1 MASVH
6 EGHRKRVKNKLLRHG
21 IDCFEAHEALELL
34 LFYAIPQ
41 GDVNPLA
48 HELINTFGGLDRVF
62 EADPAELLKVKGV
75 GEHTAVLIKLVM
87 GLIKEYGRQK
97 TQPRLSLASPS
108 DAVDYA
114 VSMFT
119 GETVEKC
126 YLMSFD
132 SKLRLIS
139 CDLVSQGSGH
149 GTGIVIKQVAEIAAR
164 HRASSVIMVH
174 NHPDGL
180 LVPSAADNEA
190 TKKVFRALGAIGI
203 ELVDHIIV
211 SQGKALSFT
220 QSGVMALIKGELR

>member
-6 EGHRKRVKNKLLRHG
+6 EGHRKRVKNKLLKHG

-34 LFYAIPQ
+34 LFYSIPQ

-48 HELINTFGGLDRVF
+48 HRLIDTFGSLDRVF
-62 EADPAELLKVKGV
+62 EADPADLMKVKGV
-75 GEHTAVLIKLVM
+75 GEHSAVLIKLVM

-97 TQPRLSLASPS
+97 AEGRPCLNSPN

-149 GTGIVIKQVAEIAAR
+149 GTAIVIKQVAEIASR
-164 HRASSVIMVH
+164 HRASSVIMIH

-180 LVPSAADNEA
+180 LIPSVADNDA
-190 TKKVFRALGAIGI
+190 TKKVYRALGAIGI

-211 SQGKALSFT
+211 SEGKALSFA
-220 QSGVMALIKGELR
+220 QAGVMALIKDDMR